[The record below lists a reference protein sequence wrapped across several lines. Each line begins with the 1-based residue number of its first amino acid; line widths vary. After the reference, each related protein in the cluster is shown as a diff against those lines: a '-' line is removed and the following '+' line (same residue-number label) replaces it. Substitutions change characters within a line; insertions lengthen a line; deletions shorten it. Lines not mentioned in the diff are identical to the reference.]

1 LTALYR
7 NTALFV
13 MPSIYEGFG
22 MPVVEAMAC
31 GARMAL
37 CGIPV
42 FEEIAGADARY
53 VGPMDV
59 EGWRTAMNDAVEGRY
74 QPPRDVRSRLA
85 RFSWSSS
92 AASTLDLYRRL
103 F

>member
-1 LTALYR
+1 MLSNRSPRYDGRERELAALYR

-22 MPVVEAMAC
+22 MPVVEAMAG

-59 EGWRTAMNDAVEGRY
+59 EG
-74 QPPRDVRSRLA
+74 
-85 RFSWSSS
+85 
-92 AASTLDLYRRL
+92 
-103 F
+103 